1 MWEKKDPRDTRAPEP
16 PPSRSSFET
25 VARTH
30 SHSESGLVN
39 IGPSIFIK
47 GELSGD
53 EDLTIE
59 GRVEGKIELKSHN
72 LTIGPKGKINA
83 QLHANAVIIRGEVT
97 GNVFARERVEIA
109 DTGRLSGDITSPR
122 IVISDGA
129 QFRGSVDMSKGS
141 ESSSR
146 DRQHASGVG
155 SFVPEAAEPVGA
167 SARK

>member
-25 VARTH
+25 VARP
-30 SHSESGLVN
+30 HSEAGGLVN

-72 LTIGPKGKINA
+72 LTIGPKGKISA

-129 QFRGSVDMSKGS
+129 QFRGSVDMSKGG

-146 DRQHASGVG
+146 DRHRSSGVS
-155 SFVPEAAEPVGA
+155 SFVPEVGEPVGA